1 MGHDRVVRNRLTH
14 ILTGNGPSSVVYM
27 LSLALVAPVFWDVH
41 KGSRI
46 IVDEAMTTAAAA
58 TSAVIEAGLGA
69 SRAVQVAGYAL
80 LICPLAFGQ
89 KASQPPCPYVSWKHN
104 ADPACGQ
111 RSYL

>member
-1 MGHDRVVRNRLTH
+1 
-14 ILTGNGPSSVVYM
+14 M

-58 TSAVIEAGLGA
+58 ASAVIEEAGLGA

-80 LICPLAFGQ
+80 AVASLWSAHLPSGIWAGGFSTALPICLMET
-89 KASQPPCPYVSWKHN
+89 
-104 ADPACGQ
+104 Q
-111 RSYL
+111 R